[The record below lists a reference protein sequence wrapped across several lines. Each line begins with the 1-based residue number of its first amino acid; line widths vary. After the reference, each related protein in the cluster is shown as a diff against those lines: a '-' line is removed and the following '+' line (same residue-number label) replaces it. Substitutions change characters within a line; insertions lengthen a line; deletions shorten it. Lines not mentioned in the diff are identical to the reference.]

1 LIKNKAFLI
10 KNWEKFM
17 AKAAK
22 KGTVK
27 VSVGRNKKKEAEIEA
42 EAELIASRAIDNLED
57 DDLEDDDLDD
67 SDEEEIDPDV
77 ENNAVADHI
86 FSKSTVQQINE
97 RDVFED
103 AHRIG
108 QARNVPVYF
117 SIYKNSGYLARMN
130 YPYDWSRLQKQ
141 FGEGHYKVIA
151 KIDGSHQ
158 IITSQSQYVNAIES
172 DQPQKHN
179 EEEHSKNDPLMWL
192 NVMKESNDKAKSEAQ
207 EQAQNQQSQ
216 FAMMMQTMMQA
227 QQSSQQQMQ
236 MMMMEMN
243 KQAQAQLQQ
252 SQALTNTLIT
262 TMLSKKSDDG
272 GFNAATVLKM
282 VQDAESRGEART
294 NKMYELVDKK
304 AEELAELKAE
314 SMGDGEESESTVKT
328 LIKNFVPVITQAMNQ
343 NQTNQAA
350 QNRGAMTAQQ
360 EAQLLAQRANQSQ
373 GVQNRPAQVIA
384 EGRAQNPNSPRPNVG
399 FADERKVPL
408 NRINPI
414 PQAVHPKIEE
424 KPLDVISETRK
435 DVKLETKEK
444 IFELVKGDIGQALI
458 FRKKA
463 GETAQACL
471 KKLENNGFLR
481 QTVKETLTLEDYLKF
496 AKDNNVPD
504 MAKPWIE
511 EFYAEIQKSSPTS
524 VTNGKSGTRAA
535 TKPRE
540 ASQDPTN

>member
-1 LIKNKAFLI
+1 
-10 KNWEKFM
+10 M

-27 VSVGRNKKKEAEIEA
+27 VSVGKTKKRNAELEA
-42 EAELIASRAIDNLED
+42 EADLIAQQAIED
-57 DDLEDDDLDD
+57 MEGDDDLDE
-67 SDEEEIDPDV
+67 DEDDYEDDPIVRDI
-77 ENNAVADHI
+77 AVADSM
-86 FSKSTVQQINE
+86 FKQSSSEQLNE

-103 AHRIG
+103 TKRIG
-108 QARNVPVYF
+108 QEKNVPIYF
-117 SIYKNSGYLARMN
+117 YIYKNQGLEAKVN
-130 YPYDWSRLQKQ
+130 YPFDWSMVKEK
-141 FGEGHYKVIA
+141 FGEGHYKVV
-151 KIDGSHQ
+151 GRVQGTNQ
-158 IITSQSQYVNAIES
+158 IITSQSLYVNGSAKDEDVS
-172 DQPQKHN
+172 KTETHAPQ
-179 EEEHSKNDPLMWL
+179 NDPLMWL

-207 EQAQNQQSQ
+207 EQAQNQQGQ
-216 FAMMMQTMMQA
+216 FALMMQTMMQA

-252 SQALTNTLIT
+252 SQQLTNTLIT

-282 VQDAESRGEART
+282 VQDAETRGEART

-304 AEELAELKAE
+304 AEELAEIKAE
-314 SMGDGEESESTVKT
+314 AMGDGEENESTVKT

-350 QNRGAMTAQQ
+350 QNRAPLTPQQ

-373 GVQNRPAQVIA
+373 NFQNRPAQVIA
-384 EGRAQNPNSPRPNVG
+384 EGRAQNPNAPRPSVG

-424 KPLDVISETRK
+424 KPLDVVTETRK
-435 DVKLETKEK
+435 DIKLETKEK

-511 EFYAEIQKSSPTS
+511 EFYAEIQKSGTTS
-524 VTNGKSGTRAA
+524 ATNGKSGTRTA